1 MREPRVLAIILA
13 GGRGRRLSPLT
24 EERSKPAVPFGG
36 RYRIVDFVLSN
47 FINSKIYSI
56 YVLVQYKSQSL
67 IGHLTA
73 AWRFGGLLRHQF
85 ITVVPPQM
93 RGGEVWYLGTADAV
107 YQNLNLIEDFAPD
120 LIAVFGA
127 DHIYRMDINQMID
140 FHLVKGADVTVA
152 ALPVPIES
160 AHGFGIIEVD
170 EDDHIIGFQEKP
182 PHPKPMPSDPSRAY
196 SSMGNYI
203 FNAQTLVEMVTA
215 DARRN
220 SEHDFGRSV
229 IGQALER
236 YKVFAYNF
244 LNNEVPGV
252 KPYEER
258 GYWRDVGNLSS
269 YWLAHMDLLGATPVF
284 DLNNWRWPILGEGI
298 NGLPAKLVAGRVDDS
313 LIGVGSVVNNAT
325 VQRSI
330 LGHGVCIDEG
340 AEIQECII
348 MDHTTIG
355 KGAKLRR
362 AIVDRFNIIEPDE
375 TAGYDREED
384 ERRRYHIDTSG
395 LVVRARGMTQRV

>member
-1 MREPRVLAIILA
+1 MREPRILAIILA

-127 DHIYRMDINQMID
+127 DHIYRMDIHQMID
-140 FHLVKGADVTVA
+140 FHLVKGADATVA

-170 EDDHIIGFQEKP
+170 EDEHIIGFQEKP
-182 PHPKPMPSDPSRAY
+182 THPKPMPSDPSRAY

-203 FNAQTLVEMVTA
+203 FNSQTLVEMVTA

-269 YWLAHMDLLGATPVF
+269 YWLAHMDLLGATPAF

-298 NGLPAKLVAGRVDDS
+298 DGLPAKVVAGRVDDS
-313 LIGVGSVVNNAT
+313 LIGVGSVINNAT

-330 LGHGVCIDEG
+330 LGHSVCIYEG
-340 AEIQECII
+340 ADIQECII

-362 AIVDRFNIIEPDE
+362 AIVDRFNIIEPGE

-384 ERRRYHIDTSG
+384 ERRRYHIDASG
-395 LVVRARGMTQRV
+395 LVVRARGITQRV